1 MSEQTAQTN
10 PAVVKSPLDEALLD
24 EGEKLFQKLSRGRFS
39 EEINWYETA
48 LMYQNKQWLRLT
60 GSGKTA
66 RWEAIKQDLNK
77 PKPMPV
83 SNYLADTT
91 NTLANKLGA
100 RIPEMIALPDDDSDN
115 NREGADYAERACEE
129 IDKESKMDIQNPIL
143 AKHVCLFGTGVTK
156 DSIEGGNQLNIPEIG
171 TDQQQSSIC
180 MDCGVDV
187 PQDSPV
193 CSQCGSPNIEPLSS
207 IIPVVKQVLG
217 IPQNKIRT
225 DVKLIFSIYVPRN
238 CKDPNLAKLV
248 VERTR
253 MTKEEAEELYPN
265 MDFEGETSTAEK
277 AEFYE
282 EALQALGGFGSQ
294 AGNTSAEMITFTEI
308 WSDYSVLP
316 KKIKDALQGE
326 QGFDVQT
333 AQSDGIMW
341 VYGGGKLVEKK
352 ANNQKGKKP
361 YTFYQW
367 EKDPANPY
375 CKAPADDLK
384 PLQKQLNRLDSL
396 TERYLTTGG
405 GKWLVPKTQQGSFQA
420 TGDPIDVH
428 YWDPIGDGKIAPQ
441 FIQAATLGSWIA
453 AKRQSI
459 IADIER
465 IGRTQGVTAGTA
477 PTGVKSF
484 RGVAYL
490 GQKADE
496 QLDTPRYLFE
506 QAHSIRKEK
515 VLYLAQRYWDEPR
528 KVRVA
533 GFNGRSGAAMLDG
546 SMLNGDYEIQW
557 VEGSSRKKTLDEE
570 MESFQVLL
578 EAGMVNVMDPQT
590 RDFVFDRLNLEGV
603 NMADHLQ
610 FEKAIRDLD
619 LLKKGQTPREN
630 SMMKWDIPLL
640 IMSQFMQTE
649 EFEGLDPQIQMF
661 IEQYCQYISDKL
673 TAIKMNSAPAG
684 SPQADPNQMALQ
696 ALQGMGEG
704 KSKGNNPL
712 NGVPGKSDSTGNIE
726 KAAESEGKNVEHQVS
741 PA

>member
-1 MSEQTAQTN
+1 MTTQTT
-10 PAVVKSPLDEALLD
+10 
-24 EGEKLFQKLSRGRFS
+24 
-39 EEINWYETA
+39 
-48 LMYQNKQWLRLT
+48 T
-60 GSGKTA
+60 GK
-66 RWEAIKQDLNK
+66 R
-77 PKPMPV
+77 
-83 SNYLADTT
+83 
-91 NTLANKLGA
+91 
-100 RIPEMIALPDDDSDN
+100 
-115 NREGADYAERACEE
+115 ADYAERACEE

-238 CKDPNLAKLV
+238 CKDPNLAKLI

-253 MTKEEAEELYPN
+253 LTKEEAEELYPN
-265 MDFEGETSTAEK
+265 VDFEGETSTAEK

-294 AGNTSAEMITFTEI
+294 AGNTSSEMITFTEI

-396 TERYLTTGG
+396 TERYLMTGG

-428 YWDPIGDGKIAPQ
+428 YWDPIGDGKIQPQ

-465 IGRTQGVTAGTA
+465 IGRTQGVSTGTA
-477 PTGVKSF
+477 PNGVKSF

-496 QLDTPRYLFE
+496 QLETPRYLFE
-506 QAHSIRKEK
+506 QAHSLRKEK
-515 VLYLAQRYWDEPR
+515 VIYLAQRYWDEPR

-546 SMLNGDYEIQW
+546 SMLNGDYEIEW

-578 EAGMVNVMDPQT
+578 EAGMVDVMDSQT
-590 RDFVFDRLNLEGV
+590 RDFVFDRLDLEGV

-619 LLKKGQTPREN
+619 LLKQGQTPREN
-630 SMMKWDIPLL
+630 SMMKWDIPLR
-640 IMSQFMQTE
+640 IISQFMQTE

-684 SPQADPNQMALQ
+684 SPQTDPNQMALA
-696 ALQGMGEG
+696 ALQGMGDG

-712 NGVPGKSDSTGNIE
+712 NGVPGKNDSSGNIE